1 MMQPD
6 PAMSSERSSERYLV
20 GDDVELPGDHVQ
32 SSDVNLLRKALLEAR
47 EFLLSG
53 YTEVHFRV
61 WRDVKP
67 MKLLC
72 ARSARQHEG
81 TMEIYL
87 TYEDGGEEEGLL
99 HPAGTGCTGPLFA
112 FACKHQ
118 DGIPAPRRRL
128 GRAHPIFLFENDL
141 VEWTGAHGERERFSV
156 TKVRGLNLKKTEVR
170 GLSLKKTEVRGFNLK
185 KTEAGTRNGR
195 IGGAKGRK
203 DGRTRLN
210 GRMED
215 RIKQRTWERERVEHD
230 RVDESVWTNGSD

>member
-1 MMQPD
+1 MQPD

-32 SSDVNLLRKALLEAR
+32 SSDVNLLRIALLEAR

-81 TMEIYL
+81 TMELYL

-156 TKVRGLNLKKTEVR
+156 TKVALDCAMR
-170 GLSLKKTEVRGFNLK
+170 
-185 KTEAGTRNGR
+185 
-195 IGGAKGRK
+195 
-203 DGRTRLN
+203 
-210 GRMED
+210 
-215 RIKQRTWERERVEHD
+215 
-230 RVDESVWTNGSD
+230 

>member
-32 SSDVNLLRKALLEAR
+32 SSDVNLLRIALLEAR

-81 TMEIYL
+81 TMELYL

-170 GLSLKKTEVRGFNLK
+170 GLSLKKTE
-185 KTEAGTRNGR
+185 AGTRPERLFSTNMG
-195 IGGAKGRK
+195 ISGAWFQPEEDGG
-203 DGRTRLN
+203 LN